1 MSHSFGQWFNEC
13 GLPGS
18 YCRHRSMRSPAGLAS
33 YQAVEYQFGRLLA
46 RHLCVS
52 RAEILGI
59 GLARRCL
66 RCFRRLPGASI
77 EREKVAKVP
86 GGLRFAEMGSAV
98 SLAGPSN

>member
-33 YQAVEYQFGRLLA
+33 YQAVENQFGRSLA
-46 RHLCVS
+46 RRLCVS

-59 GLARRCL
+59 GLARRCSVSVVFAGCQALALNGKKWQKFRAARDL
-66 RCFRRLPGASI
+66 RKWAAP
-77 EREKVAKVP
+77 
-86 GGLRFAEMGSAV
+86 
-98 SLAGPSN
+98 